1 MNYLLHHIE
10 PELFPEEPTDDAWFK
25 GKELD
30 LLCFALRV
38 HQEALLPTETHDM
51 DTTIPALSA
60 VINQQYR
67 AMGSPFAQEPFLN
80 EPERLLEGYFPVSG
94 KTITCALDT
103 KADKTV
109 VDFDYAEDIR
119 VEKPL
124 SVETDVEAAAAQLLR
139 DQETELREM
148 AGMPLRGVSF
158 NQSRMHET
166 IENAVPDESAVKLGL
181 LAIGEMNETAQ
192 DAAVEARHRPV
203 GRRPH
208 QGPPGAPPQ
217 LRRRPPELHGRLR
230 RRVPPRRRRVSGGAV

>member
-1 MNYLLHHIE
+1 MSLLLHHLE
-10 PELFPEEPTDDAWFK
+10 PELFPEEPSDDAWFK
-25 GKELD
+25 GMELD

-67 AMGSPFAQEPFLN
+67 AIGSPFAQVPAN
-80 EPERLLEGYFPVSG
+80 EPERLLEGHFPVSG

-124 SVETDVEAAAAQLLR
+124 SVETDVIITVGGRESKVNSLAAEFTNAGVKLPTREVKWLDKQLQLKEA
-139 DQETELREM
+139 
-148 AGMPLRGVSF
+148 
-158 NQSRMHET
+158 
-166 IENAVPDESAVKLGL
+166 IEATPTPAKRQRLSAVSDGSP
-181 LAIGEMNETAQ
+181 GEASSSQASSNHLS
-192 DAAVEARHRPV
+192 AALRKRL
-203 GRRPH
+203 
-208 QGPPGAPPQ
+208 QGKMSPTK
-217 LRRRPPELHGRLR
+217 
-230 RRVPPRRRRVSGGAV
+230 

>member
-1 MNYLLHHIE
+1 MQCRQKKVVSFLLHHLE

-25 GKELD
+25 GMELD

-51 DTTIPALSA
+51 DTTISALSA

-124 SVETDVEAAAAQLLR
+124 SVETDVIITVGGRESKVNSLAAEFTNAGVKLPTREVKWLDKQLQLKEA
-139 DQETELREM
+139 
-148 AGMPLRGVSF
+148 
-158 NQSRMHET
+158 
-166 IENAVPDESAVKLGL
+166 IEATPTPVKRQRLSAVSDGSP
-181 LAIGEMNETAQ
+181 GEASSSQASSNHLS
-192 DAAVEARHRPV
+192 AALRKRL
-203 GRRPH
+203 
-208 QGPPGAPPQ
+208 QGKMSPTK
-217 LRRRPPELHGRLR
+217 
-230 RRVPPRRRRVSGGAV
+230 

>member
-1 MNYLLHHIE
+1 MQCRQKKVVSFLLHHLE
-10 PELFPEEPTDDAWFK
+10 PELFPEEPADDAWFK
-25 GKELD
+25 GMELD

-109 VDFDYAEDIR
+109 VDFDYAESIR

-124 SVETDVEAAAAQLLR
+124 SVETDVIITVGGRESRVNSLASEFTSAGVILPTREVKWLDKQL
-139 DQETELREM
+139 Q
-148 AGMPLRGVSF
+148 
-158 NQSRMHET
+158 
-166 IENAVPDESAVKLGL
+166 
-181 LAIGEMNETAQ
+181 
-192 DAAVEARHRPV
+192 
-203 GRRPH
+203 
-208 QGPPGAPPQ
+208 
-217 LRRRPPELHGRLR
+217 
-230 RRVPPRRRRVSGGAV
+230 

>member
-1 MNYLLHHIE
+1 MQCRQKKVVNFLLHHLE
-10 PELFPEEPTDDAWFK
+10 PELFPEEPADDAWFK
-25 GKELD
+25 GMELD

-67 AMGSPFAQEPFLN
+67 AIGSPFAQVPAN

-124 SVETDVEAAAAQLLR
+124 SVETDVIITVGGRESRVNSLASEFTNAGVILPTRDVEWLDKQLQLKEAIDATPTPAKRQRL
-139 DQETELREM
+139 
-148 AGMPLRGVSF
+148 
-158 NQSRMHET
+158 
-166 IENAVPDESAVKLGL
+166 SAVSDGSP
-181 LAIGEMNETAQ
+181 GEASSSQASSNHLS
-192 DAAVEARHRPV
+192 AALRKRLQAKMT
-203 GRRPH
+203 
-208 QGPPGAPPQ
+208 PPK
-217 LRRRPPELHGRLR
+217 
-230 RRVPPRRRRVSGGAV
+230 

>member
-1 MNYLLHHIE
+1 MEATKVESFLLHHLQ
-10 PELFPEEPTDDAWFK
+10 PELFPEEPSDDAWFR
-25 GKELD
+25 GMELD

-67 AMGSPFAQEPFLN
+67 AIGSPFAQVPAN

-109 VDFDYAEDIR
+109 VDFDYAESIR

-124 SVETDVEAAAAQLLR
+124 SVETDVLITVGGRESRVNSLASEFANAGVVLPTRDVHWLDEQLQLK
-139 DQETELREM
+139 ETDDATPPSAKKQRLS
-148 AGMPLRGVSF
+148 AGSDGSPG
-158 NQSRMHET
+158 
-166 IENAVPDESAVKLGL
+166 ESAASQASSNVLS
-181 LAIGEMNETAQ
+181 
-192 DAAVEARHRPV
+192 AALRNRLQEKMT
-203 GRRPH
+203 
-208 QGPPGAPPQ
+208 PPK
-217 LRRRPPELHGRLR
+217 
-230 RRVPPRRRRVSGGAV
+230 